1 MKTSTR
7 WGTAAT
13 IAMASLLG
21 LTQFATSGTVDAV
34 SGSSIRV
41 TGGTTTTNGAT
52 INITFGHSG
61 GNRRCYYDVTDKTT
75 ITSFAK
81 FASASGNTFNLTGL
95 NPGTTYYYW
104 IQITQSGER
113 TASFHSPKPF
123 KTDGTS
129 GVELRRIPQ
138 TAGNRSFVDPLG
150 RAIGQQRGF
159 APVRISPDG
168 AGIRIEPNVP

>member
-1 MKTSTR
+1 MKTSKR
-7 WGTAAT
+7 WGAATT
-13 IAMASLLG
+13 IAMSALLG

-41 TGGTTTTNGAT
+41 TGGTTTTTGAT

-61 GNRRCYYDVTDKTT
+61 GTRRCYYDVTDKTT
-75 ITSFAK
+75 ITAFAK

-95 NPGTTYYYW
+95 NPGTSYYYW

-113 TASFHSPKPF
+113 TASFHSPRTF

-138 TAGNRSFVDPLG
+138 SAANRSFVDPLG
-150 RAIGQQRGF
+150 RTIGQQRGF
-159 APVRISPDG
+159 APVQVSPEG
-168 AGIRIEPNVP
+168 SGIRIEPTGR